1 MVVAKSSAE
10 GALKVRGVNME
21 KPFAMSVMTDVRPE
35 EPGEASRRYRELLE
49 EAVTA
54 DSLGYR
60 ALMTSEQHCVDD
72 GSLGA
77 QFPLLAGA
85 AAVTRSLK
93 MMTCALLLP
102 LYVLRQVV
110 EEAIVVDLISA
121 GRLELGLAA
130 GAYRREYSAFG
141 RRYSER
147 GRSMEELVP
156 LLRLGLEQGILPDG
170 LGGEALPVSPRPV
183 QHRVPLL
190 LGGMSTRAVDRA
202 ARLGDGHIAYDYE
215 HPEIVLPRH
224 WSRVV
229 VPALERHGVERAR
242 FRFVAIVHLWV
253 GEDPERDWEEV
264 VRPAFEY
271 QQRRYLEMSDGAVPD
286 GLGLGIPREHLL
298 VGTPE
303 DVAERLIHTWRSAP
317 WDELAFWYRLRG
329 IPHLRAVEHLDT
341 VASRLIPLLRAKTDH
356 DHGGLK

>member
-229 VPALERHGVERAR
+229 V
-242 FRFVAIVHLWV
+242 
-253 GEDPERDWEEV
+253 
-264 VRPAFEY
+264 FEY